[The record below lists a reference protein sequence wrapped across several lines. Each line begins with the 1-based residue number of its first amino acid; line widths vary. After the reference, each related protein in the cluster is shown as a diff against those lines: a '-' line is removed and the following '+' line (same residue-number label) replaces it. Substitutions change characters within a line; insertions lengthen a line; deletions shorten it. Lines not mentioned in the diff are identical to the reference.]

1 MFNNK
6 GQSLVLFVIILPI
19 LLIILI
25 LVIDIGRVILLKN
38 ELDSIN
44 KIVLDYGLDEMED
57 LDNILVNDDSVDIYQ
72 LVNDIEDRIKN
83 VIILNKDDIDTIN
96 IDLKENKIYIY
107 LDDSING
114 IFSKLIDISIFDVK
128 SSYVG
133 YIDNDKK
140 RIERVSGD

>member
-1 MFNNK
+1 M
-6 GQSLVLFVIILPI
+6 VLFVIILPI

-83 VIILNKDDIDTIN
+83 VIILNKDDIDTIK
-96 IDLKENKIYIY
+96 IDIVDNKIYV
-107 LDDSING
+107 LLEDNVKG
-114 IFSKLIDISIFDVK
+114 LFSKLIDISIFNVK

>member
-96 IDLKENKIYIY
+96 IDLKDNKIYIY
-107 LDDSING
+107 LEDSVNG

>member
-44 KIVLDYGLDEMED
+44 KIVLDYGLVEMED

-96 IDLKENKIYIY
+96 IDLKDNKIYIY
-107 LDDSING
+107 LEDSING

>member
-44 KIVLDYGLDEMED
+44 KIVLDYGLDEMSD
-57 LDNILVNDDSVDIYQ
+57 IDNKSNVDGNLLNNNVDDIK
-72 LVNDIEDRIKN
+72 NRIKN
-83 VIILNKDDIDTIN
+83 IIMLNKDDIDTIN
-96 IDLKENKIYIY
+96 IDLKDNKIYIY
-107 LDDSING
+107 LEDSING